1 MELCEMAESGGLSWE
16 AQEVFQKIKSFGR
29 LPRSGVPVFR

>member
-16 AQEVFQKIKSFGR
+16 AKKCFKKSSR
-29 LPRSGVPVFR
+29 LAGCPVPVFR